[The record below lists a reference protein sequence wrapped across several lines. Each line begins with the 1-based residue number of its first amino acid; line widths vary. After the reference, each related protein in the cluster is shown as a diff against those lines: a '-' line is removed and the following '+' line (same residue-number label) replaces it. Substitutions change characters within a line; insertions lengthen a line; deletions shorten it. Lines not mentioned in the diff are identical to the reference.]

1 MQHDEFSPPLLAA
14 DDDDESDLLA
24 FDAMDDRLE
33 SVALG
38 DDAAPARSGA
48 AGAPEAPLDRDEELR
63 LVAAA
68 QQGDAAARA
77 TLVSANQ
84 RSVAWIARRYRA
96 SGVPQD
102 DLVSEGTIGVL
113 TAIDRF
119 DGSRGA
125 RFETYARWWIL
136 DGVRNCVLRQSRT
149 VRLPANVVKE
159 IGSIDRLLAGTG
171 AAEAAQGRRV
181 VIDRIAQRLQRSAG
195 HVEQMLALREPARS
209 IDALAD
215 EPHEIA
221 AGEEASPMHWSP
233 EAIAAMKQML
243 SRLGTLMDGLSEK
256 ERTVLIGR
264 YGLADGEVLSLE
276 TLGARLGLTAERVR
290 QIQNEAIARL
300 RARFAAQGLVK
311 R

>member
-14 DDDDESDLLA
+14 DDEDGSDLLA
-24 FDAMDDRLE
+24 FDAMDDTLE
-33 SVALG
+33 SVGLLEH
-38 DDAAPARSGA
+38 DAPARSGTA
-48 AGAPEAPLDRDEELR
+48 SPLEEALDRDEELR

-68 QQGDAAARA
+68 QRGDPAARE
-77 TLVSANQ
+77 TLVRANQ

-159 IGSIDRLLAGTG
+159 IGSIDRLLAGTD
-171 AAEAAQGRRV
+171 AAEASQGRRV

-221 AGEEASPMHWSP
+221 AGEEASPMRWSP

-276 TLGARLGLTAERVR
+276 TLGAQLGLTAERVR

>member
-1 MQHDEFSPPLLAA
+1 MQHDEFSPSVLAA
-14 DDDDESDLLA
+14 HDEDGDLLA
-24 FDAMDDRLE
+24 FDAMDDTLDG
-33 SVALG
+33 AAA
-38 DDAAPARSGA
+38 DDGAAPARSSSA
-48 AGAPEAPLDRDEELR
+48 AQAPDPALDRDEELR
-63 LVAAA
+63 LVALA
-68 QQGDAAARA
+68 QHGDAAARA
-77 TLVSANQ
+77 TLVRANQ
-84 RSVAWIARRYRA
+84 RSVSWIARRYRA
-96 SGVPQD
+96 SGVPLD
-102 DLVSEGTIGVL
+102 DLMSEGTIGVL

-119 DGSRGA
+119 DGGRGA

-136 DGVRNCVLRQSRT
+136 DAMRNCVLRQSRT

-159 IGSIDRLLAGTG
+159 IGSIDRLLTGTG

-215 EPHEIA
+215 EPHEVA
-221 AGEEASPMHWSP
+221 AGEEANPMRWSP

-243 SRLGTLMDGLSEK
+243 SRLGTLMDGLSER

-264 YGLADGEVLSLE
+264 YGLDSGEVLSLE
-276 TLGARLGLTAERVR
+276 TLGAQLGLTAERVR
-290 QIQNEAIARL
+290 QIQNEAIGRL
-300 RARFAAQGLVK
+300 RARFAAQGLVS

>member
-14 DDDDESDLLA
+14 DDDGGSDLLA
-24 FDAMDDRLE
+24 FDAMDDTLE
-33 SVALG
+33 SVGLLEH
-38 DDAAPARSGA
+38 DAPARSGTASPPDA
-48 AGAPEAPLDRDEELR
+48 ALDRDEELR

-68 QQGDAAARA
+68 QQGDKAAREA
-77 TLVSANQ
+77 LVRANQ

-136 DGVRNCVLRQSRT
+136 DSVRNCVLRQSRT

-171 AAEAAQGRRV
+171 AAEASQGRRV

-221 AGEEASPMHWSP
+221 AGEEASPMRWSP

-276 TLGARLGLTAERVR
+276 TLGAQLGLTAERVR

>member
-1 MQHDEFSPPLLAA
+1 MQHDEFSTPLLAA
-14 DDDDESDLLA
+14 DDEDGDLLA
-24 FDAMDDRLE
+24 FDAMDDT
-33 SVALG
+33 LG
-38 DDAAPARSGA
+38 MPGLDDDARSARGA
-48 AGAPEAPLDRDEELR
+48 TVDPPDQPLERDEELR
-63 LVAAA
+63 LVNAA
-68 QQGDAAARA
+68 QQGDAAARTA
-77 TLVSANQ
+77 LLRANQ
-84 RSVAWIARRYRA
+84 RSIAWIARRYRA

-102 DLVSEGTIGVL
+102 DLVSESNIGLL

-136 DGVRNCVLRQSRT
+136 DSVRNCVLRQSRT

-215 EPHEIA
+215 EPHEVA
-221 AGEEASPMHWSP
+221 AGEEASPMRWSP

-243 SRLGTLMDGLSEK
+243 SRLGTLMDGLSER

-264 YGLADGEVLSLE
+264 YGLDNGEVLSLE
-276 TLGARLGLTAERVR
+276 TLGAQLGLTAERVR
-290 QIQNEAIARL
+290 QIQNEAIGRL
-300 RARFAAQGLVK
+300 RARFAAQGLVS

>member
-1 MQHDEFSPPLLAA
+1 MQHDEFSPSLLAA
-14 DDDDESDLLA
+14 DDDEADLLA
-24 FDAMDDRLE
+24 FDAMDDTL
-33 SVALG
+33 VGIDALPEG
-38 DDAAPARSGA
+38 GVPPGRTATAR
-48 AGAPEAPLDRDEELR
+48 EVPLDRDEELR

-68 QQGDAAARA
+68 QRGDAAARER
-77 TLVSANQ
+77 LVLANQ
-84 RSVAWIARRYRA
+84 RSIAWIARRYRS

-119 DGSRGA
+119 EAGRGA

-171 AAEAAQGRRV
+171 ASEASQGRRV

-215 EPHEIA
+215 EPHEAA
-221 AGEEASPMHWSP
+221 AGEAANPMQWSP
-233 EAIAAMKQML
+233 EAIAAMRQLL
-243 SRLGTLMDGLSEK
+243 SRLGTLMDGLSER

-264 YGLADGEVLSLE
+264 YGLETGEVLSLE
-276 TLGARLGLTAERVR
+276 ALGAQLGLTAERVR

-300 RARFAAQGLVK
+300 RARFAAQGLVA

>member
-1 MQHDEFSPPLLAA
+1 MQHDEFSPSLLAA
-14 DDDDESDLLA
+14 EDDDADLLA
-24 FDAMDDRLE
+24 FDAMDDTLAGAG
-33 SVALG
+33 VLAGGGALPG
-38 DDAAPARSGA
+38 RGTAAPR
-48 AGAPEAPLDRDEELR
+48 EAPLDRDEELR

-68 QQGDAAARA
+68 QRGDAAARER
-77 TLVSANQ
+77 LVLANQ
-84 RSVAWIARRYRA
+84 RSIAWIARRYRA

-119 DGSRGA
+119 DAGRGA

-149 VRLPANVVKE
+149 VRLPASVVKE

-171 AAEAAQGRRV
+171 AAEASQGRRV
-181 VIDRIAQRLQRSAG
+181 VIDRVAQRLQRSTG

-209 IDALAD
+209 IDALED
-215 EPHEIA
+215 EPHEVA
-221 AGEEASPMHWSP
+221 AGEEASPMRWSP

-243 SRLGTLMDGLSEK
+243 TRLGTLMDGLSER

-264 YGLADGEVLSLE
+264 YGLETGEVLSLE
-276 TLGARLGLTAERVR
+276 TLGAQLGLTAERVR

-300 RARFAAQGLVK
+300 RARFAAEGLVA

>member
-1 MQHDEFSPPLLAA
+1 MQHDEFSAPLLAA
-14 DDDDESDLLA
+14 DDEDGDLLA
-24 FDAMDDRLE
+24 FDAMDDTLT
-33 SVALG
+33 VTGLD
-38 DDAAPARSGA
+38 DDAAPTRILASGA
-48 AGAPEAPLDRDEELR
+48 ADAPLDRDEEMR
-63 LVAAA
+63 LVTAA
-68 QQGDAAARA
+68 QQGDAAARTA
-77 TLVSANQ
+77 LLRANQ

-102 DLVSEGTIGVL
+102 DLVSEGNIGLL

-215 EPHEIA
+215 EPLEPA
-221 AGEEASPMHWSP
+221 AGEDASPMRWSP

-243 SRLGTLMDGLSEK
+243 SRLGTLMDGLSER

-264 YGLADGEVLSLE
+264 YGLDTGEVLSLE
-276 TLGARLGLTAERVR
+276 TLGAQLGLTAERVR

-300 RARFAAQGLVK
+300 RARFKAQGLVS